1 MCCRQRA
8 VNATI
13 PRCRVVPIVVEPA
26 GPAGRHAARVRAGD
40 PSVDVDGAVVLWVA
54 WFFLGTVVGS
64 FLNVCIYRMPREESV
79 VRPRSRCPRCERPIA
94 GYDNIPLVSYAL
106 LGGRCRHCR
115 TPISWRYPL
124 VEALAG
130 AAAVAVVYRF
140 GATAQALVYGAFL
153 CALIAVSFID
163 LEFQIIPDE
172 ISLGGVAAGLLIS
185 LALPSL
191 HGAESR
197 WLSLGRAAVGALVGG
212 GVLYLTG
219 KMGDLMFRRETMGGG
234 DIKLLA
240 MAGSVLGWKLVLL
253 TFFLAPMLALIP
265 GLLVLLLRRSH
276 EIPYGPF
283 LSLGLVIALFAGQ
296 DVLRWTG
303 VEESARILW
312 EYYAWR

>member
-1 MCCRQRA
+1 
-8 VNATI
+8 
-13 PRCRVVPIVVEPA
+13 
-26 GPAGRHAARVRAGD
+26 
-40 PSVDVDGAVVLWVA
+40 
-54 WFFLGTVVGS
+54 
-64 FLNVCIYRMPREESV
+64 
-79 VRPRSRCPRCERPIA
+79 
-94 GYDNIPLVSYAL
+94 
-106 LGGRCRHCR
+106 
-115 TPISWRYPL
+115 
-124 VEALAG
+124 
-130 AAAVAVVYRF
+130 
-140 GATAQALVYGAFL
+140 VYGAFL

-163 LEFQIIPDE
+163 LDFQIIPDE
-172 ISLGGVAAGLLIS
+172 ISLGGLAVGLLIS
-185 LALPSL
+185 VALPAL
-191 HGAESR
+191 HDAESR
-197 WLSLGRAAVGALVGG
+197 WLSLGRAAAGALVGG

-303 VEESARILW
+303 LEESARILW
-312 EYYAWR
+312 EYYAWH